1 MYPVQKLKSIQPVEL
16 GIKTTLVLG
25 PLAAAAGVAMPLMN
39 GDDEEFLTSNCEKLS
54 AILKLKPKLILK
66 ILPFRIAS

>member
-16 GIKTTLVLG
+16 GIRLPLVLG

-39 GDDEEFLTSNCEKLS
+39 DDEEFLTIEL
-54 AILKLKPKLILK
+54 
-66 ILPFRIAS
+66 